1 LPIDNQY
8 ILCNNQTMNE
18 TIIDRLVAISEKFNE
33 EDVLE
38 AFIKY
43 LDRSG
48 YNLEIIEKIRR
59 LLNGKN

>member
-18 TIIDRLVAISEKFNE
+18 TIIDRLVAISEKFDE
-33 EDVLE
+33 EDVIE

-48 YNLEIIEKIRR
+48 YNLDIIEKIRR

>member
-1 LPIDNQY
+1 
-8 ILCNNQTMNE
+8 
-18 TIIDRLVAISEKFNE
+18 LVAISEKFNE

>member
-8 ILCNNQTMNE
+8 ILCNNQAMNE
-18 TIIDRLVAISEKFNE
+18 TIIDRLVAISEKFDE
-33 EDVLE
+33 EDVIE

-48 YNLEIIEKIRR
+48 YNLDIIEKIRK
-59 LLNGKN
+59 LIAH